1 MNSTLTRAEFD
12 ILTKLAAG
20 DSGDLCLCAEEA
32 AALSD
37 RGYTENNSITQKGLD
52 ALEPYRVKR
61 AVFLAAG
68 FGSRMVPVTLD
79 TPKPL
84 VKVHGKR
91 IIDGLIDACLEA
103 GIGEIY
109 IVRGYLRERFDELLE
124 KYPMIKF
131 IDNDL
136 YSEANNISSA
146 LLARELLQNAY
157 VLEADLLLSNPR
169 IIEKYLYQSN
179 FLAIPKEVTDDW
191 CFEVEDGIITE
202 EKTCGENCWQMVG
215 ISYWNASDGEALS
228 RDIKEAY
235 ESPNGKT
242 LYWEQVPLAVFKDRY
257 KVAVRECRDEDIVEI
272 DTFDELKQIDPS
284 YDNEKEG

>member
-12 ILTKLAAG
+12 ILTKLAAR
-20 DSGDLCLCAEEA
+20 DSGDLRLCAEEA

-103 GIGEIY
+103 GIEEIY

-146 LLARELLQNAY
+146 LLARELLKNAY